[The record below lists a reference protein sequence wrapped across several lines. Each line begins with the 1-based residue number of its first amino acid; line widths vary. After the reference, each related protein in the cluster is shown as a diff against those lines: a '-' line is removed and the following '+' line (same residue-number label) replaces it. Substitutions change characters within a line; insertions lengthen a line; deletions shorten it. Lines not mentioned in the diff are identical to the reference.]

1 MSDTT
6 TTRYRVERQIGRG
19 GMATVWRA
27 HDTVLDRPVAL
38 KRLRPSLL
46 DDQEAVDRFR
56 REAETVARLA
66 HPGLVHLLDRGEDDE
81 GPFLVMELV
90 DGEDLKTRIR
100 RDGALEPREAA
111 RICADVARALD
122 HAHHNGIVHRDI
134 KSQNVLIT
142 SEGVAK
148 LTDFGIA
155 RLIEGQ
161 HDAGLTRTGML
172 VGSSDY
178 LAPEQAEGR
187 PIDGRTDVYSLG
199 IVLWEC
205 LTGKLP
211 FPADSFLGVAMRH
224 VSDPLPDPRTLRP
237 DVPSH
242 IAACT
247 MRAAAKDPNHR
258 FDSAARFARALM
270 ETDSGDTA
278 SFTMPPEMDLSQ
290 SDTQRHRR
298 PARRGRSLTGL
309 AILMGLLIVAAGVYV
324 GYRVLTEDNA
334 PPVQSEPTPRAL
346 TIRDVTS
353 FDPQG
358 EGEEQPGLVSNATDG
373 SLASAWQTERYQD
386 TPAFGG
392 LPKDGVGLRFTFQA
406 GFRPTELTVSSGT
419 PGATFEVHNAGSPP
433 FTGPPLASGTL
444 TAGTQTVPLAASSAN
459 SVILWITRLA
469 PQPDAE
475 GMYLADIQEV
485 SAKGVPNRRG

>member
-100 RDGALEPREAA
+100 RDGPLEPREAA
-111 RICADVARALD
+111 RVCADVARALD

-134 KSQNVLIT
+134 KSQNVLLT
-142 SEGVAK
+142 RDGQAK

-155 RLIEGQ
+155 RLMEGQ

-178 LAPEQAEGR
+178 LAPEQAEGQ

-224 VSDPLPDPRTLRP
+224 VSDPLPDPRSVRP
-237 DVPSH
+237 EIPSH

-247 MRAAAKDPNHR
+247 LRAAAKHPGHR

-278 SFTMPPEMDLSQ
+278 SFTMPPGMDMSQ
-290 SDTQRHRR
+290 SDTQRRRR
-298 PARRGRSLTGL
+298 PARRGRSLTEL
-309 AILMGLLIVAAGVYV
+309 AALLAALLVAAGAFVAYQA
-324 GYRVLTEDNA
+324 LNDEMPA
-334 PPVQSEPTPRAL
+334 PPPQPAARAL
-346 TIRDVTS
+346 TIDSVKS

-358 EGEEQPGLVSNATDG
+358 GDEENPGEVSNATDG
-373 SLASAWQTERYQD
+373 TLDTAWHTERYQT
-386 TPAFGG
+386 TPDFGG
-392 LPKDGVGLRFTFQA
+392 YSKDGVGLQLSLQK
-406 GFRPTELTVSSGT
+406 GFRPTEMTITSDT
-419 PGATFEVHNAGSPP
+419 PGATFEVRNAGNPP
-433 FTGPPLASGTL
+433 FTDAPLAKGTFRGGSQRVSL
-444 TAGTQTVPLAASSAN
+444 GPGAGGTIL
-459 SVILWITRLA
+459 LWITQLG
-469 PQPDAE
+469 PTPDAD
-475 GMYLADIQEV
+475 GKYSADVQEV
-485 SAKGVPNRRG
+485 SVKGVPNRRG

>member
-1 MSDTT
+1 M
-6 TTRYRVERQIGRG
+6 RYRVERQIGRG

-90 DGEDLKTRIR
+90 DGEDLKSRIR
-100 RDGALEPREAA
+100 REGALDPADA
-111 RICADVARALD
+111 VRICAQVARALD

-134 KSQNVLIT
+134 KSQNVLLAKDGT
-142 SEGVAK
+142 AK

-155 RLIEGQ
+155 RLMEGH
-161 HDAGLTRTGML
+161 HDMGLTRTGML

-178 LAPEQAEGR
+178 LAPEQAEGQ

-224 VSDPLPDPRTLRP
+224 VSDPLPDPRSVRP
-237 DVPSH
+237 DIPSH
-242 IAACT
+242 VAACAL
-247 MRAAAKDPNHR
+247 RAAAKHPSHR
-258 FDSAARFARALM
+258 FDSAARFARAL
-270 ETDSGDTA
+270 EERDSGDTA
-278 SFTMPPEMDLSQ
+278 SFAIPPELDAAAD
-290 SDTQRHRR
+290 DTQRRR
-298 PARRGRSLTGL
+298 RVQPRRRRSLTEL
-309 AILMGLLIVAAGVYV
+309 AAGIGVLLAAVGGYV
-324 GYRVLTEDNA
+324 GYQALNERDPS
-334 PPVQSEPTPRAL
+334 PPPTPAATR
-346 TIRDVTS
+346 IPIDDVQS

-358 EGEEQPGLVSNATDG
+358 DGEKTENPDQVNAATDG
-373 SLASAWQTERYQD
+373 SITAGWSTERYST
-386 TPAFGG
+386 TPDFGG
-392 LPKDGVGLRFTFQA
+392 YAKDGVGLQLTLPARY
-406 GFRPTELTVSSGT
+406 RPTEVGITSDT
-419 PGATFEVHNAGSPP
+419 PGATFEIRNAGQPP
-433 FTGPPLASGTL
+433 FTDPPLAKGTFKG
-444 TAGTQTVPLAASSAN
+444 GTQHVPLAAGATN
-459 SVILWITRLA
+459 ELLLWITRLA
-469 PQPDAE
+469 PQPDAD
-475 GMYLADIQEV
+475 GKYLATVQEV
-485 SAKGVPNRRG
+485 TVKGVPNKRR